1 MGKLTAPEDFSFAV
15 ALDGFTAF
23 ATNHRSSIYI
33 SHNMIRFFFKTL
45 YSQKNKKEK
54 RKMFL

>member
-45 YSQKNKKEK
+45 
-54 RKMFL
+54 